1 MKSYKLFYSNFVC
14 LLKVKMLIYFLAISM
29 LLLIFVGT
37 FMTVYFYLEYK
48 KEQSKNNN
56 LLNEQDS
63 RNKALIRQNAEYI
76 NIIQNKLQKES
87 CSKDRDRTNCFT
99 ITRKSGT
106 NEVNT
111 KYIQIEV
118 KPLYREMNAK
128 QQYKVTYQCRFVP
141 SELTERDIILFDGA
155 MARPEKMVLNRTKGT
170 LDVIFHIPLNTLKF
184 KMYPYINSLS
194 IMKILVDELST

>member
-1 MKSYKLFYSNFVC
+1 
-14 LLKVKMLIYFLAISM
+14 MLIYFLAISM
-29 LLLIFVGT
+29 VLLLFVGT
-37 FMTVYFYLEYK
+37 FIIVYFYLEYK
-48 KEQSKNNN
+48 KEQSKNNT
-56 LLNEQDS
+56 LLDSKNE
-63 RNKALIRQNAEYI
+63 ALIKQNAKYI
-76 NIIQNKLQKES
+76 NIIQNKLQKDS
-87 CSKDRDRTNCFT
+87 CSKDRDRTNCFK

-118 KPLYREMNAK
+118 KPLYKEMNTK

-155 MARPEKMVLNRTKGT
+155 MARPEKMVLNRTNGI
-170 LDVIFHIPLNTLKF
+170 LNVIFHTSLKPLKF

>member
-1 MKSYKLFYSNFVC
+1 MF
-14 LLKVKMLIYFLAISM
+14 IYFLAIISM
-29 LLLIFVGT
+29 VLLIFVGT
-37 FMTVYFYLEYK
+37 FIAVYFYLEYK
-48 KEQSKNNN
+48 KEQSKNNT

-63 RNKALIRQNAEYI
+63 KNKALIRQNAEYI
-76 NIIQNKLQKES
+76 NIIQNKLQKDS
-87 CSKDRDRTNCFT
+87 CSKDRDRTNCFK
-99 ITRKSGT
+99 ITRKYGT

-111 KYIQIEV
+111 KYIQVEV
-118 KPLYREMNAK
+118 TPLYNEMNTK

-155 MARPEKMVLNRTKGT
+155 MARPEKMILNRTKGT
-170 LDVIFHIPLNTLKF
+170 LNVIFHTPLKTLKF

>member
-1 MKSYKLFYSNFVC
+1 
-14 LLKVKMLIYFLAISM
+14 MLIYFLTISM

-37 FMTVYFYLEYK
+37 FIAVYFYLEYK
-48 KEQSKNNN
+48 REKSKTIDV
-56 LLNEQDS
+56 LNEQNSKND
-63 RNKALIRQNAEYI
+63 ALIKQNAEYI
-76 NIIQNKLQKES
+76 NIIQNKLQKDS

-118 KPLYREMNAK
+118 KPLYKEMNTK
-128 QQYKVTYQCRFVP
+128 QQYKVTYKCRFIP

-155 MARPEKMVLNRTKGT
+155 MSRPEKMVLNRNKGT
-170 LDVIFHIPLNTLKF
+170 LDVIFHTHLNTLKF
-184 KMYPYINSLS
+184 KMYPYINSFS